1 MAKFAPETH
10 QKLLGHQSNCLSA
23 PAEVSTW
30 TKFCE
35 IDLPR
40 AVELENQELES
51 EAEAEADEAEASNE
65 IPYELAQFEIHL
77 RQPVKIHNIRKR
89 MQQEQQA
96 LSKQG
101 TMQNFGLNL
110 HSNSR
115 LIIIIIFFL
124 CNILKN
130 KTFFS
135 KTS

>member
-101 TMQNFGLNL
+101 TIL
-110 HSNSR
+110 HSAT
-115 LIIIIIFFL
+115 FL
-124 CNILKN
+124 A
-130 KTFFS
+130 
-135 KTS
+135 